1 MFSLCEFL
9 HGTAHLQLVISMQF
23 PDKSFLNLHEV
34 GAVIDRSSRTVLR
47 LIHDRQLK
55 AHQLRGRWVVTPE
68 NLERFLKKLP
78 SNF

>member
-1 MFSLCEFL
+1 MTIPE
-9 HGTAHLQLVISMQF
+9 
-23 PDKSFLNLHEV
+23 KSFLTLHEV

-47 LIHDRQLK
+47 LIHDQQLK
-55 AHQLRGRWVVTPE
+55 AHQLRGRWVVKPE